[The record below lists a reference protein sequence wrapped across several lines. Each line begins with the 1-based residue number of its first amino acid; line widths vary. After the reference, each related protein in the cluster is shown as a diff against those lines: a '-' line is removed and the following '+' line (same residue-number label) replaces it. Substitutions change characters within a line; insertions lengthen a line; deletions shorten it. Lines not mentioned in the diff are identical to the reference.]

1 MHLKDDATT
10 KYKSIWDCFRKII
23 KAEGIF
29 GLYRG
34 IESKLLQ
41 SVLTAAFTF
50 AAKEEL
56 YNKTTWLLE
65 FLKIRSMPKPIE
77 IQE

>member
-1 MHLKDDATT
+1 MHVKDDGTD
-10 KYKSIWDCFRKII
+10 KYKSMFDCLKKIV

-56 YNKTTWLLE
+56 YNLTTWLLD
-65 FLKIRSMPKPIE
+65 FLKIRPMIKDIE
-77 IQE
+77 IQ